1 MEPTRPGDRPMT
13 TERGR
18 PTRLGLL
25 GLLAVVLVLG
35 GPALGLAV
43 AVAAGVPTWLGQAAG
58 FVVGFAVST
67 VVLRRAYAR
76 G

>member
-1 MEPTRPGDRPMT
+1 M
-13 TERGR
+13 
-18 PTRLGLL
+18 RLGLL

-35 GPALGLAV
+35 GPALGHAV
-43 AVAAGVPTWLGQAAG
+43 ADAAGVPTWLGQALG
-58 FVVGFAVST
+58 LVVGFAVST